1 MKAPHFKTLWDMYQI
16 PNDIP
21 IRLLRKYKKCYSKKT
36 SDVRIYEQMLKA
48 GHRLPL
54 SDLHRRLA
62 QYLGVAITQIAPN
75 AWRIFLGAE
84 VLYGVLSKGRRRLT
98 LEEFFHCYRPS
109 EITKSRGTYSFLAR
123 KLSLRLVC
131 DTPNSNRD

>member
-1 MKAPHFKTLWDMYQI
+1 
-16 PNDIP
+16 
-21 IRLLRKYKKCYSKKT
+21 
-36 SDVRIYEQMLKA
+36 MLKA

-62 QYLGVAITQIAPN
+62 QYLGVTITQIAPN

-109 EITKSRGTYSFLAR
+109 KITKSRGTYSFLAR

-131 DTPNSNRD
+131 DTPNSNQD